1 MKPHEIYNVTDELNG
16 LIYVADLL
24 RMDGYGYEAEQIDK
38 AVETMDQLLERLR
51 ANVANTN

>member
-51 ANVANTN
+51 ADVANTN

>member
-1 MKPHEIYNVTDELNG
+1 MKPHEFYNVTDELNG

>member
-1 MKPHEIYNVTDELNG
+1 MKSYEIYNVTDELNG

-38 AVETMDQLLERLR
+38 AVETMDELLERLR
-51 ANVANTN
+51 ADVANSN

>member
-24 RMDGYGYEAEQIDK
+24 RMDGYNYEAEQIDK
-38 AVETMDQLLERLR
+38 AVETMDVLMDRLR
-51 ANVANTN
+51 SDVANDN

>member
-24 RMDGYGYEAEQIDK
+24 RMDGYGFEAEQIDK
-38 AVETMDQLLERLR
+38 AVETMDELLERLR
-51 ANVANTN
+51 AEVANTN

>member
-1 MKPHEIYNVTDELNG
+1 MKPHEFYNVSDELNG

-38 AVETMDQLLERLR
+38 AVETMDELMERLR
-51 ANVANTN
+51 ANVANVN

>member
-1 MKPHEIYNVTDELNG
+1 MKPHEIYNVSDELNG

-38 AVETMDQLLERLR
+38 AVETMDELLERLR
-51 ANVANTN
+51 ADVANIN

>member
-1 MKPHEIYNVTDELNG
+1 MKPHEIYNVTDELSG

-38 AVETMDQLLERLR
+38 AVETMDELLDRLR
-51 ANVANTN
+51 ADVANTN

>member
-1 MKPHEIYNVTDELNG
+1 MKPHEFYNVTDELNG

-51 ANVANTN
+51 ADVANTN

>member
-1 MKPHEIYNVTDELNG
+1 MKPHEIYNVSDELNG

-38 AVETMDQLLERLR
+38 AVETMDELLERLR
-51 ANVANTN
+51 ADVANTN

>member
-24 RMDGYGYEAEQIDK
+24 RMDGYNYEAEQIDK
-38 AVETMDQLLERLR
+38 AVETMDVLMDRLR
-51 ANVANTN
+51 SEVANDN